1 MTEYYGN
8 SENRRLVYINGYN
21 LSEVNDATYPIGFI
35 QSKGMLMEYIL
46 KNYNEGCSMR
56 GRKGKVTRQKNN
68 ENPCWYFD
76 DRANHL
82 TKMKYNGEEYWVG
95 TETRCVDEEYVVYK
109 ELPKFINDDNFKW
122 HANEKYKSLET
133 TISSGAFDFHC
144 IARESGDAYVS
155 VMYTKCENKHRNKV
169 TLAEITVYNASNE
182 AILSAIREWKAEFIK
197 DMD

>member
-8 SENRRLVYINGYN
+8 SDDKRLVYINSFK
-21 LSEVNDATYPIGFI
+21 LSEVNDPTFPIGFI
-35 QSKGMLMEYIL
+35 NSKGMLMEYVV
-46 KNYNEGCSMR
+46 KDYKEGCSY
-56 GRKGKVTRQKNN
+56 GKKGKVKNTDKRT
-68 ENPCWYFD
+68 WYFD
-76 DRANHL
+76 DRAKNFE
-82 TKMKYNGEEYWVG
+82 KIEYNGEEYYVG
-95 TETRCVDEEYVVYK
+95 KETRQVDEEYSIYK
-109 ELPKFINDDNFKW
+109 ELPKFINDETFSW
-122 HANEKYKSLET
+122 HHNPKYNSTET
-133 TISSGAFDFHC
+133 TITSGAFDFHC